1 MTSGFELDIALIT
14 TFAFIGFFV
23 ALVLWL
29 HRESKRE
36 GYPLVV
42 DMGHRPRVPV
52 IGFPA
57 PPPAKTFKVGHGAPV
72 VVEGNPDTR
81 ELALRPVAR
90 FPGAPYEP
98 TGNPMLDG
106 VGPASYAERSDTP
119 DLMSSGD
126 IRLVPLRNAPDFN
139 VAKEDANPIGKAVV
153 GGDQKVAGTV
163 RDVWIDKA
171 EYVLRYYEVEVPVT
185 GGSRRVLLPANFT
198 TTDMRGRLIVK
209 SIFAAHF
216 ADVPGLR
223 KPDVVTLLEEDKIM
237 GYYGGGTFYASPER
251 SQSLF

>member
-1 MTSGFELDIALIT
+1 MTGGYEFDIALFST
-14 TFAFIGFFV
+14 LLFVGFFF

-42 DMGHRPRVPV
+42 DMGHRPRVPI

-57 PPPAKTFKVGHGAPV
+57 PPPAKTFKLGHAAPH
-72 VVEGNPDTR
+72 VVEGNPDNR
-81 ELALRPVAR
+81 QHALRQVAR

-119 DLMSSGD
+119 DLMSSGEV
-126 IRLVPLRNAPDFN
+126 RLVPLRIAPDFN
-139 VAKEDANPIGKAVV
+139 VSKDDPNPIGKAVV
-153 GGDQKVAGTV
+153 AGDQKIAGTV

-198 TTDMRGRLIVK
+198 TTDMRGRLVVK

-216 ADVPGLR
+216 ADVPALR